1 MHSTVPRGNY
11 KKDIDKNWSW
21 KNKKVDKKNIK
32 FQNNLFVLAS
42 TKNDLSDYQN
52 SYDKKN
58 IFIVGYPRYEK
69 KWMKVLILTKI
80 IKEKNVILVGTK
92 QYKEHQL

>member
-69 KWMKVLILTKI
+69 KMDRKF
-80 IKEKNVILVGTK
+80 
-92 QYKEHQL
+92 